1 MAVFVNMRPMD
12 ALSEERTAQPEKKLE
27 KKLEKNPAKRLAND
41 LSGCLAQVRSG
52 IRVCV

>member
-12 ALSEERTAQPEKKLE
+12 ALSEERTAQPEKQ
-27 KKLEKNPAKRLAND
+27 LEKNPAKKLANN

-52 IRVCV
+52 IRVCA

>member
-12 ALSEERTAQPEKKLE
+12 ALSVERTAQPEKQ
-27 KKLEKNPAKRLAND
+27 LEKNLAKKLANN

-52 IRVCV
+52 IRVCA